1 MISFE
6 EFNRKFEI
14 IRNDAKGDCLFESV
28 AYLINNLP
36 KDEDEDEEPRVLS
49 HKDIRNFVYK
59 FYEGFDRDIKYPTET
74 IENYIIMGLLYDN
87 DDEDE
92 YGEYIS
98 HDKNVSRGK
107 VWGSMTDLLVCSVIF
122 DIDINLY
129 KITESGYGIKLDKMK
144 YQYKN
149 KHTINILY
157 NGVNHFEAIE
167 TNVFY

>member
-1 MISFE
+1 MLSFE

-14 IRNDAKGDCLFESV
+14 IRNDAKGDCLFESI

-36 KDEDEDEEPRVLS
+36 KEDEDEDVRVLS
-49 HKDIRNFVYK
+49 HKDIRSFVYN
-59 FYEGFDRDIKYPTET
+59 FYKKFDRDIKYPTES

-98 HDKNVSRGK
+98 HDINVSKAK

-129 KITESGYGIKLDKMK
+129 KINENGYGIKLDKMK

-149 KHTINILY
+149 KNTINILY
-157 NGVNHFEAIE
+157 NGVNHFEAVE
-167 TNVFY
+167 PNMFY